1 MAYKDCPCLT
11 CKDRAH
17 GEKRVAGQK
26 SVSNVS
32 FVGYFL
38 SSDKCQA
45 TSLRTYFQELR
56 RKEKE
61 SHPYYSETRQK
72 IIRKHQLK
80 RKGGRRI

>member
-1 MAYKDCPCLT
+1 MAYKDCPCLI

-17 GEKRVAGQK
+17 KRVACQK
-26 SVSNVS
+26 
-32 FVGYFL
+32 YL
-38 SSDKCQA
+38 SWKA
-45 TSLRTYFQELR
+45 NEQELR

>member
-1 MAYKDCPCLT
+1 MAYKDCPCVN
-11 CKDRAH
+11 CDHKAD
-17 GEKRVAGQK
+17 GEKRVACRK
-26 SVSNVS
+26 
-32 FVGYFL
+32 
-38 SSDKCQA
+38 KCTEFTA
-45 TSLRTYFQELR
+45 WKVNEQELR